1 MTWKLR
7 AACLGSSH
15 QAMRGIL
22 ASMRTSLFPLLAL
35 PGFPLSE
42 HEPLAQGFLALGLR
56 SFEDA
61 ARYVWELPH
70 GRNSDRADFR
80 LVLPEGRGTCSTKH
94 ALLAAL
100 ARAHGQPVHLT
111 LGIYE
116 MHERNTPGVG
126 AVLEREGLSGIPEA
140 HCYLVV
146 HQRRVD
152 LTRKEPPGGSIA
164 ALAVFFTEERIEPE
178 DIGAP
183 KEEKH
188 RAFIRTWAA
197 RRKLDPER
205 IWRVRE
211 ACIAALGESR

>member
-1 MTWKLR
+1 
-7 AACLGSSH
+7 
-15 QAMRGIL
+15 
-22 ASMRTSLFPLLAL
+22 MRTAVLPLVTL
-35 PGFPLSE
+35 PDFPLSK
-42 HEPLAQGFLALGLR
+42 HEPLVQGFLALGLR
-56 SFEDA
+56 RFVDA
-61 ARYVWELPH
+61 ARYVWELPY

-80 LVLPEGRGTCSTKH
+80 LVLPEGRGTCSAKH

-100 ARAHGQPVHLT
+100 ARANGQPIKLT

-116 MHERNTPGVG
+116 MHERNTPGVA

-152 LTRKEPPGGSIA
+152 LTRPGPA
-164 ALAVFFTEERIEPE
+164 AESTAAQACFFTEEHIEPE

-188 RAFIRTWAA
+188 RAFIRGWAA
-197 RRKLDPER
+197 RRGLDPEH

-211 ACIAALGESR
+211 ACITALSMLGTR

>member
-1 MTWKLR
+1 
-7 AACLGSSH
+7 
-15 QAMRGIL
+15 
-22 ASMRTSLFPLLAL
+22 MRTSLFPLLAL
-35 PGFPLSE
+35 PDFPLSE

-56 SFEDA
+56 GFVDA
-61 ARYVWELPH
+61 ARHVWELPY

-80 LVLPEGRGTCSTKH
+80 LVLPEGRGTSSTKH

-100 ARAHGQPVHLT
+100 ARAHGQPVQLT

-126 AVLEREGLSGIPEA
+126 AILAREGLPGIPEA

-146 HQRRVD
+146 HQRRAD
-152 LTRKEPPGGSIA
+152 LTRKDPAASSIA
-164 ALAVFFTEERIEPE
+164 ALACFFTEEQIQPE

-188 RAFIRTWAA
+188 RAFIRSWA
-197 RRKLDPER
+197 
-205 IWRVRE
+205 VS
-211 ACIAALGESR
+211 LGVC

>member
-1 MTWKLR
+1 M
-7 AACLGSSH
+7 
-15 QAMRGIL
+15 
-22 ASMRTSLFPLLAL
+22 PLHTL
-35 PGFPLSE
+35 PDFPLSE
-42 HEPLAQGFLALGLR
+42 HEPLAQGFLTLGLR
-56 SFEDA
+56 RFVDA
-61 ARYVWELPH
+61 ARHVWALPY
-70 GRNSDRADFR
+70 GRNSDRSDFH

-100 ARAHGQPVHLT
+100 ARAHGQPVKLM

-152 LTRKEPPGGSIA
+152 LTRQVSASGSTA
-164 ALAVFFTEERIEPE
+164 ALACFFVEEQLEPE

-188 RAFIRTWAA
+188 RAFIRAWAA
-197 RRKLDPER
+197 RRRLDPEW

-211 ACIAALGESR
+211 ACIAALGGSVEP

>member
-1 MTWKLR
+1 M
-7 AACLGSSH
+7 
-15 QAMRGIL
+15 
-22 ASMRTSLFPLLAL
+22 PLVTL
-35 PGFPLSE
+35 PDFPLSE
-42 HEPLAQGFLALGLR
+42 HEPLARDFLALGLR
-56 SFEDA
+56 RFVDA
-61 ARYVWELPH
+61 ARHVWELPY
-70 GRNSDRADFR
+70 GRNSDRADFH
-80 LVLPEGRGTCSTKH
+80 LVLSEGRGTCSTKH

-100 ARAHGQPVHLT
+100 ARAHGQPVKLM

-146 HQRRVD
+146 RERRVD
-152 LTRKEPPGGSIA
+152 LTRKEPA
-164 ALAVFFTEERIEPE
+164 AESTAAVACFFVEQQLEPE

-188 RAFIRTWAA
+188 RAFIRDWAA
-197 RRKLDPER
+197 RRRLDAER

-211 ACIAALGESR
+211 ACITALGPTREE

>member
-1 MTWKLR
+1 
-7 AACLGSSH
+7 
-15 QAMRGIL
+15 
-22 ASMRTSLFPLLAL
+22 MRTSEMPLHTL
-35 PGFPLSE
+35 PDFPLSE
-42 HEPLAQGFLALGLR
+42 HEPLARGFLALGLR
-56 SFEDA
+56 SFVDA
-61 ARYVWELPH
+61 AGYVWELPS
-70 GRNSDRADFR
+70 GRNSDQADFH

-100 ARAHGQPVHLT
+100 ARAHGQPVKLM
-111 LGIYE
+111 LGIYD

-152 LTRKEPPGGSIA
+152 LTRKGPATGSTA
-164 ALAVFFTEERIEPE
+164 ALAVFFTEEELAPE

-183 KEEKH
+183 KEERH
-188 RAFIRTWAA
+188 RDFIRTWAA
-197 RRKLDPER
+197 RRGLDAER

>member
-1 MTWKLR
+1 
-7 AACLGSSH
+7 
-15 QAMRGIL
+15 
-22 ASMRTSLFPLLAL
+22 MRTSLDPLFTL
-35 PGFPLSE
+35 PDFPLSE

-56 SFEDA
+56 SFVDA
-61 ARYVWELPH
+61 ARYVWQLPY

-100 ARAHGQPVHLT
+100 ARAHGQPVKLT
-111 LGIYE
+111 LGIYD

-146 HQRRVD
+146 KQRRVD
-152 LTRKEPPGGSIA
+152 LTREVPADTSTA
-164 ALAVFFTEERIEPE
+164 AQACFFTEEEIEPE

-188 RAFIRTWAA
+188 RAFIRAWAA
-197 RRKLDPER
+197 RRGLDPEH

>member
-1 MTWKLR
+1 MKRLL
-7 AACLGSSH
+7 LGIAWPASVEP
-15 QAMRGIL
+15 MRCIL
-22 ASMRTSLFPLLAL
+22 ESMRTSLFPLLAL
-35 PGFPLSE
+35 PEFSLLE
-42 HEPLAQGFLALGLR
+42 HEPLAQGFLARGLR
-56 SFEDA
+56 RFEDA

-70 GRNSDRADFR
+70 GRNTDQADFH

-100 ARAHGQPVHLT
+100 ARAHGQPVKLM

-152 LTRKEPPGGSIA
+152 LTRKGPGANSTA
-164 ALAVFFTEERIEPE
+164 ALACFFEEHPLEPE

-183 KEEKH
+183 QEERH

-197 RRKLDPER
+197 RRGLDAER
-205 IWRVRE
+205 VWRVRE

>member
-1 MTWKLR
+1 
-7 AACLGSSH
+7 
-15 QAMRGIL
+15 
-22 ASMRTSLFPLLAL
+22 MRTALIPLLAL

-56 SFEDA
+56 SFVDA
-61 ARYVWELPH
+61 ARYVWQLPY

-100 ARAHGQPVHLT
+100 ARAHGQPVKLT

-146 HQRRVD
+146 NQRRVD
-152 LTRKEPPGGSIA
+152 LTRDVPAAGSTA
-164 ALAVFFTEERIEPE
+164 AVACFFTEEEIEPE

-188 RAFIRTWAA
+188 RAFIRDWAA
-197 RRKLDPER
+197 RRGLDAEW

-211 ACIAALGESR
+211 ACIAALGEPR